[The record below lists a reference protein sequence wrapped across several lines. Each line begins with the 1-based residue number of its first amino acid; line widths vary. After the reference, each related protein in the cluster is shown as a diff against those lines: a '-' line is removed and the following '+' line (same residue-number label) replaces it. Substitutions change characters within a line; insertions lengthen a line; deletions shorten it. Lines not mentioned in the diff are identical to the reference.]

1 MVQLQKH
8 FSLRVFNFQHACPE
22 HPVMHQMCV
31 CELYCTIFK
40 VLILSFLKIVAVY
53 PPTSGPS
60 TSMYGNVPGYEGTL
74 AGGGK
79 FTAYSHCHSYL
90 GMFLY
95 TVKLSDCQYYSL
107 TKPKDY

>member
-1 MVQLQKH
+1 
-8 FSLRVFNFQHACPE
+8 
-22 HPVMHQMCV
+22 MHQMCV

>member
-1 MVQLQKH
+1 M
-8 FSLRVFNFQHACPE
+8 SRAPRHASD
-22 HPVMHQMCV
+22 VCV
-31 CELYCTIFK
+31 LLCTIFK

-79 FTAYSHCHSYL
+79 FTAYSLLILSQLYRDLSLHCQT
-90 GMFLY
+90 F
-95 TVKLSDCQYYSL
+95 
-107 TKPKDY
+107 